1 MPSWLISWG
10 LRALLTAAVAGSIWY
25 GIDSVASAF
34 RERKQLRYDL
44 DAATVAR
51 DEATTRAASIQAASA
66 AELAARDEASRRV
79 QAANRKIEKE
89 LRDAKSR
96 LAEWAGGAD
105 ADMARCLAQ
114 PVPGWLLD
122 GSGAPIVTGGATA
135 RPAAR

>member
-10 LRALLTAAVAGSIWY
+10 LRALLAAAVAGGIWY

-44 DAATVAR
+44 DAATKAR
-51 DEATTRAASIQAASA
+51 DEAATRAAAIQAASV
-66 AELAARDEASRRV
+66 AELAARDEASRRA

-96 LAEWAGGAD
+96 LAEWAASAD

-114 PVPGWLLD
+114 PVPSWLLD
-122 GSGAPIVTGGATA
+122 GSGEAIVAEPAAA